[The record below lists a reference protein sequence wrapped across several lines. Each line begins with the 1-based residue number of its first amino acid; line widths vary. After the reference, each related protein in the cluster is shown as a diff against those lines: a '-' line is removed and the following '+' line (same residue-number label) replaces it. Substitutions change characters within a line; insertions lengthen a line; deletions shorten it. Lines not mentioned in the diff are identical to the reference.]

1 MPHTEHTLQL
11 QNQTEVRPGTA
22 PRSARLYSPE
32 RSSRRD
38 FRSERPTLCREH
50 QWEPAP
56 WSPPVSS
63 LHRALNAQGFV
74 LITKLHESRS
84 ESVVDQPKGLGLSA
98 TCGHGQARAQGRPPS
113 SDSVYHL

>member
-1 MPHTEHTLQL
+1 MPRTEHTLQL

-22 PRSARLYSPE
+22 LRSARLYSPE

-56 WSPPVSS
+56 WSPPCPASIVPST
-63 LHRALNAQGFV
+63 LRV
-74 LITKLHESRS
+74 LFR
-84 ESVVDQPKGLGLSA
+84 
-98 TCGHGQARAQGRPPS
+98 
-113 SDSVYHL
+113 